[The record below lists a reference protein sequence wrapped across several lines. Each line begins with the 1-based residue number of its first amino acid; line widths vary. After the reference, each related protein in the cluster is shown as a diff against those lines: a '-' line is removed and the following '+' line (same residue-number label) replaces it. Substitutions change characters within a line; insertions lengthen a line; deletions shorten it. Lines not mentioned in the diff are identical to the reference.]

1 MKNKN
6 IIQRLCLFIFALVL
20 TMPAGAQGGSGNG
33 NEPFTIASKDD
44 WKIFCDRV
52 NNGETYLNAK
62 MTTDVDLG
70 EKIAIVGYS
79 SHYSGTFDGQGH
91 TLTVN
96 WNSKDHSSI
105 APFYSMDNV
114 TIKNLHV
121 KGQITSRGNVSG
133 LILRVH
139 ETATVSG
146 CTIDMTLKNTEEMA
160 GLIYEIYGAQ
170 VTITD
175 CLVKGDLYS
184 SSNNIGGFVY
194 SQGGTCN
201 MTNCLYAG
209 TNYATIRKSYT
220 FCDGA
225 NLENCYYLNP
235 CGRPQGLKITD
246 EQLKNGYVA
255 HRLQSTRSEQFW
267 GQELGKD
274 NEPMLTNKIEKRV
287 YRVEFAYNG
296 KVKATRYVNRGGTVA
311 SLPTVEEIL
320 GTEYNPANT
329 YELTFTGNFST
340 DTHVNA
346 DITVDVSLKVNN
358 TVKIFEI
365 TSKADWKTFCDRV
378 KDGEAELNAKMTQ
391 DIDLEETV
399 EMVGDTDHPY
409 SATFDGQGHTL
420 SINWEGGQFF
430 LSPFVFVG
438 NATIKNLHVKGK
450 ITSGQALLSG
460 LIGAMSGTNTISG
473 CSTDVAITNNRNAQP
488 CGSAGMVILIDS
500 EANVTITDCL
510 VKGSI
515 NGMTDTSK
523 KEMAGF
529 VGTQEG
535 ICTLTNCLYAGEN
548 NAEGGGY
555 TFAMGANLKNCY
567 YLSPCG
573 ESQGK
578 PVTEEQLASGYVAKK
593 LQGDRTDACYWA
605 QQLGDMLDLYNVA
618 DKSNTNYVY
627 YDASN
632 KRWAC
637 DDFRLADDKPLP
649 IGIDFTATNTTYERI
664 FTAGKGTFC
673 LPYNLPAHGFSAYRL
688 SDTQGNVGA
697 VSFEKVND
705 KLEAYKP
712 YLIAYNGTLKFVG
725 QNIQVKA
732 FNAATLTTSA
742 DKYSLVGTVTGI
754 DNAAAAATNAYIL
767 QDDGKFHKVTTA
779 NTAAT
784 IPAYHAYIVRGDG
797 SGAKQLSVI
806 LDGETTGIDDL
817 TNDATGIKH
826 GAVYDL
832 QGRRVAD
839 RLDDN
844 ARSQLPTGVYIVGGK
859 KVIVK

>member
-44 WKIFCDRV
+44 WERFCNRV

-70 EKIAIVGYS
+70 EKIAIVGYG

-146 CTIDMTLKNTEEMA
+146 CTIDMTLKSTEEMA

-175 CLVKGDLYS
+175 CLVKGNFDS
-184 SSNNIGGFVY
+184 SMNNIGGFVY

-201 MTNCLYAG
+201 MANCLYAG

-220 FCDGA
+220 FCEDA

-246 EQLKNGYVA
+246 EQL
-255 HRLQSTRSEQFW
+255 
-267 GQELGKD
+267 
-274 NEPMLTNKIEKRV
+274 
-287 YRVEFAYNG
+287 
-296 KVKATRYVNRGGTVA
+296 
-311 SLPTVEEIL
+311 
-320 GTEYNPANT
+320 AN
-329 YELTFTGNFST
+329 
-340 DTHVNA
+340 
-346 DITVDVSLKVNN
+346 
-358 TVKIFEI
+358 
-365 TSKADWKTFCDRV
+365 
-378 KDGEAELNAKMTQ
+378 
-391 DIDLEETV
+391 
-399 EMVGDTDHPY
+399 
-409 SATFDGQGHTL
+409 
-420 SINWEGGQFF
+420 
-430 LSPFVFVG
+430 
-438 NATIKNLHVKGK
+438 
-450 ITSGQALLSG
+450 
-460 LIGAMSGTNTISG
+460 
-473 CSTDVAITNNRNAQP
+473 
-488 CGSAGMVILIDS
+488 
-500 EANVTITDCL
+500 
-510 VKGSI
+510 
-515 NGMTDTSK
+515 
-523 KEMAGF
+523 
-529 VGTQEG
+529 
-535 ICTLTNCLYAGEN
+535 
-548 NAEGGGY
+548 
-555 TFAMGANLKNCY
+555 
-567 YLSPCG
+567 
-573 ESQGK
+573 
-578 PVTEEQLASGYVAKK
+578 GYVAKK

-618 DKSNTNYVY
+618 DKSKTNYVY

-649 IGIDFTATNTTYERI
+649 IGIDFTATKTTYERI

-697 VSFEKVND
+697 VSFEKVSD

-732 FNAATLTTSA
+732 FNAATLTTPA

-754 DNAAAAATNAYIL
+754 DNAAAAAANAYIL
-767 QDDGKFHKVTTA
+767 QDDGKFHKVTTT

-806 LDGETTGIDDL
+806 LDGETTGIDDI
-817 TNDATGIKH
+817 TDDAMGEN
-826 GAVYDL
+826 GPVYDL

-844 ARSQLPTGVYIVGGK
+844 AHSQLPAGVYIVGGK

>member
-52 NNGETYLNAK
+52 NNGETSLNAK
-62 MTTDVDLG
+62 MTADVDLG
-70 EKIAIVGYS
+70 EKIAIVGYG

-91 TLTVN
+91 TLSVN

-121 KGQITSRGNVSG
+121 KGQITNRGNVSG

-146 CTIDMTLKNTEEMA
+146 CTINMTLKSTEEMA

-175 CLVKGDLYS
+175 CLVKGNFDS
-184 SSNNIGGFVY
+184 SMNNIGGFVY

-201 MTNCLYAG
+201 MANCLYAG

-220 FCDGA
+220 FCEDA

-246 EQLKNGYVA
+246 EQLK
-255 HRLQSTRSEQFW
+255 
-267 GQELGKD
+267 
-274 NEPMLTNKIEKRV
+274 
-287 YRVEFAYNG
+287 
-296 KVKATRYVNRGGTVA
+296 
-311 SLPTVEEIL
+311 
-320 GTEYNPANT
+320 
-329 YELTFTGNFST
+329 
-340 DTHVNA
+340 
-346 DITVDVSLKVNN
+346 
-358 TVKIFEI
+358 
-365 TSKADWKTFCDRV
+365 
-378 KDGEAELNAKMTQ
+378 
-391 DIDLEETV
+391 
-399 EMVGDTDHPY
+399 
-409 SATFDGQGHTL
+409 
-420 SINWEGGQFF
+420 
-430 LSPFVFVG
+430 
-438 NATIKNLHVKGK
+438 
-450 ITSGQALLSG
+450 
-460 LIGAMSGTNTISG
+460 
-473 CSTDVAITNNRNAQP
+473 
-488 CGSAGMVILIDS
+488 
-500 EANVTITDCL
+500 
-510 VKGSI
+510 
-515 NGMTDTSK
+515 
-523 KEMAGF
+523 
-529 VGTQEG
+529 
-535 ICTLTNCLYAGEN
+535 
-548 NAEGGGY
+548 
-555 TFAMGANLKNCY
+555 
-567 YLSPCG
+567 
-573 ESQGK
+573 
-578 PVTEEQLASGYVAKK
+578 SGYVAKK

-605 QQLGDMLDLYNVA
+605 QQLGDMLDLYNAA
-618 DKSNTNYVY
+618 DKANPNYVY

-637 DDFRLADDKPLP
+637 ENFVLADDKPLP
-649 IGIDFTATNTTYERI
+649 IGIDFTATKTTYDRT

-673 LPYNLPAHGFSAYRL
+673 LPYNLPVHGFSAYRL

-697 VSFEKVND
+697 VSFEKVSD

-712 YLIAYNGTLKFVG
+712 YLIAYNGTLKLVG
-725 QNIQVKA
+725 HNIQVKA
-732 FNAATLTTSA
+732 FNAATLTTPA

-754 DNAAAAATNAYIL
+754 DNAAAAAANAYIL
-767 QDDGKFHKVTTA
+767 QDDGKFHKVTTT

-806 LDGETTGIDDL
+806 LDGETTGIDDI
-817 TNDATGIKH
+817 TDDAMGEN
-826 GAVYDL
+826 GPVYDL

-839 RLDDN
+839 HLDDN
-844 ARSQLPTGVYIVGGK
+844 AHSQLPAGVYIVGGK

>member
-20 TMPAGAQGGSGNG
+20 TMPAGAQGGLGNG

-44 WKIFCDRV
+44 WERFCNRV

-70 EKIAIVGYS
+70 EKIAIVGYG

-146 CTIDMTLKNTEEMA
+146 CTIDMTLKSTEEMA

-175 CLVKGDLYS
+175 CLVKGNFDS
-184 SSNNIGGFVY
+184 SMNNIGGFVY

-201 MTNCLYAG
+201 MANCLYAG

-220 FCDGA
+220 FCEDA

-235 CGRPQGLKITD
+235 CGRP
-246 EQLKNGYVA
+246 
-255 HRLQSTRSEQFW
+255 
-267 GQELGKD
+267 
-274 NEPMLTNKIEKRV
+274 
-287 YRVEFAYNG
+287 
-296 KVKATRYVNRGGTVA
+296 
-311 SLPTVEEIL
+311 
-320 GTEYNPANT
+320 
-329 YELTFTGNFST
+329 
-340 DTHVNA
+340 
-346 DITVDVSLKVNN
+346 
-358 TVKIFEI
+358 
-365 TSKADWKTFCDRV
+365 
-378 KDGEAELNAKMTQ
+378 
-391 DIDLEETV
+391 
-399 EMVGDTDHPY
+399 
-409 SATFDGQGHTL
+409 
-420 SINWEGGQFF
+420 
-430 LSPFVFVG
+430 
-438 NATIKNLHVKGK
+438 
-450 ITSGQALLSG
+450 
-460 LIGAMSGTNTISG
+460 
-473 CSTDVAITNNRNAQP
+473 
-488 CGSAGMVILIDS
+488 
-500 EANVTITDCL
+500 
-510 VKGSI
+510 
-515 NGMTDTSK
+515 
-523 KEMAGF
+523 
-529 VGTQEG
+529 
-535 ICTLTNCLYAGEN
+535 
-548 NAEGGGY
+548 
-555 TFAMGANLKNCY
+555 
-567 YLSPCG
+567 
-573 ESQGK
+573 QGK

-618 DKSNTNYVY
+618 DKSKTNYVY

-673 LPYNLPAHGFSAYRL
+673 LPCNLPAHGFSAYRL
-688 SDTQGNVGA
+688 SAMQGNVGA
-697 VSFEKVND
+697 VSFEKVSD

-712 YLIAYNGTLKFVG
+712 YLIAYNGTLKLVG

-732 FNAATLTTSA
+732 FNAATLTTPA
-742 DKYSLVGTVTGI
+742 DKYSLVGTVTGM
-754 DNAAAAATNAYIL
+754 DNAAAAAANAYIL
-767 QDDGKFHKVTTA
+767 QDDGKFHKVTTT

-806 LDGETTGIDDL
+806 LDGETTGIDDV

-844 ARSQLPTGVYIVGGK
+844 ARSQLPAGVYIVGGK